1 MEPESSLHKAA
12 VPLDLNYPRICSHC
26 QTSKTSVWRNGPFGP
41 KSLCNACGIRYH
53 RKGIDALELE
63 GKRSKDKKKKT
74 SRNEIPL
81 RRGLRKNNKNAKEVD
96 FGVRMTM
103 EGCQSEPMLT
113 QGQQY
118 EDDVKK
124 AAIQLMYL
132 SRAANT

>member
-1 MEPESSLHKAA
+1 MEPESSLRK
-12 VPLDLNYPRICSHC
+12 VVFPVDLNNPRICSHC

-53 RKGIDALELE
+53 RKGIDALKLE
-63 GKRSKDKKKKT
+63 GKRGKDKKRKT
-74 SRNEIPL
+74 SRNEVSL
-81 RRGLRKNNKNAKEVD
+81 RRGLRKKNMSAKEVD
-96 FGVRMTM
+96 FGVRMMM

-132 SRAANT
+132 SRAANS